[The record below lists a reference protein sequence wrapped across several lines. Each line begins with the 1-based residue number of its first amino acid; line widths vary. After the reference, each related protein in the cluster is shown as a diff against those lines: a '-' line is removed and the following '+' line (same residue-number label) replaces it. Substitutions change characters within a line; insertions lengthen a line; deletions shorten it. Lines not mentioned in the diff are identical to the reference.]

1 MKTLRTMAA
10 VRRELRRLLE
20 QAVDDKQHELWRRQ
34 GDAIADAF
42 RPLQMS
48 DKFTEHLRIGLIEEG
63 RQVLAKIRDERRR
76 AAVVP
81 PGGARRRVLGGTD
94 AAREHGIDGAAIAV
108 RGGAV
113 SGPGFGGDPV
123 LMATGQ
129 A

>member
-48 DKFTEHLRIGLIEEG
+48 DKVTEHLVRIGLIEEG

-81 PGGARRRVLGGTD
+81 LEGRDAAFLAELTRRVNTALTGRPSQS
-94 AAREHGIDGAAIAV
+94 AAVPSR
-108 RGGAV
+108 
-113 SGPGFGGDPV
+113 DPD
-123 LMATGQ
+123 LEEIPF
-129 A
+129 